1 MKVGTDICNVARF
14 LEKIDDEKFI
24 KRIFTKC
31 EQEHILQLGTKQGRA
46 ERMTGKFC
54 AKEAVLKLL
63 GTGLDKGIK
72 WTEIEILPD
81 NNGKPNVFLS
91 GTAQKIQQSLHI
103 KNIELSISHTDLQAI
118 AVCVSN

>member
-1 MKVGTDICNVARF
+1 
-14 LEKIDDEKFI
+14 
-24 KRIFTKC
+24 
-31 EQEHILQLGTKQGRA
+31 
-46 ERMTGKFC
+46 MTGKFC

-91 GTAQKIQQSLHI
+91 GTAQKFN
-103 KNIELSISHTDLQAI
+103 K
-118 AVCVSN
+118 VCI